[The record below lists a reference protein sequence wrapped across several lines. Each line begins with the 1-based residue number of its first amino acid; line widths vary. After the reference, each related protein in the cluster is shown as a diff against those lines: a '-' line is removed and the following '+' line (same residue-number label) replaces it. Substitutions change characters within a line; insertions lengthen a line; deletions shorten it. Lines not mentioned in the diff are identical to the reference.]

1 MFTKR
6 STAIMAVLA
15 ALGMLTASFLFGF
28 GLGRSTP
35 QALKA
40 DLHILEEVRGQIE
53 SSAINP
59 GEDRKLVQGAIK
71 GMLESLE
78 DPYASY
84 LDPEAR
90 RSLDNSL
97 SGHFS
102 GVGMVLKLEDKVVK
116 IVSVLSNT
124 PASAAGIS
132 PGDVV
137 VTVNRKTVD
146 NLSLDEIVHRI
157 QGAPGTTIRLSISRG
172 GGPPEDLVLERRRIE
187 IPTVEAKLL
196 KDRVGLIELIS
207 FPEDAGSKVREA
219 VESLEKRGA
228 RGFIL
233 DLRGNPGGLLD
244 EAVSVASVFLAE
256 GPVVSYKQRG
266 KRAVKYDT
274 RGKPQTQRPLVVLV
288 DEGSASASEVV
299 AGAIQDRGRGI
310 VVGTETY
317 GKGAIQ
323 TIFSLSD
330 GSAIKLT
337 IASYFTPS
345 GRSIGEQGVIPDVAV
360 LEKPMQLARAQ
371 AVLSGLL
378 AEKPA
383 AKG

>member
-15 ALGMLTASFLFGF
+15 ALGTLTASFLFGF

-35 QALKA
+35 QALKV
-40 DLHILEEVRGQIE
+40 DLQILEEVRGQIE
-53 SSAINP
+53 SSAIDP
-59 GEDRKLVQGAIK
+59 GEDRKLVQGAIR

-84 LDPEAR
+84 LDPQAR

-102 GVGMVLKLEDKVVK
+102 GVGMVLKREDKVVK
-116 IVSVLSNT
+116 VVSVLSHT
-124 PASAAGIS
+124 PAAIAGIT

-137 VTVNRKTVD
+137 VTVNRKAVD
-146 NLSLDEIVHRI
+146 KLTLDEVVQRI
-157 QGAPGTTIRLSISRG
+157 QGAPGTTIKLSISRG

-196 KDRVGLIELIS
+196 KGRVGLIELIS
-207 FPEDAGSKVREA
+207 FPEEAGSKVREA

-228 RGFIL
+228 RGYIL

-244 EAVSVASVFLAE
+244 EAVNVASVFLAE

-274 RGKPQTQRPLVVLV
+274 RGEPQTQRPLVVLV

-323 TIFSLSD
+323 TIFPLSD

-360 LEKPMQLARAQ
+360 LEKTMQLARAQ

-378 AEKPA
+378 AENPA
-383 AKG
+383 RT